1 LIERIVH
8 VLFQIISLFGI
19 CGKIGSLTRLSPQGR
34 ITKPSINDGR
44 NWLLRYPHS
53 KTLDRKMTAK
63 LILRKKEYEIRHG
76 MTIRSALKKLEIPPE
91 SVLPTRE
98 GELISEEEI
107 LREGDVIRLVPVIS
121 GG

>member
-1 LIERIVH
+1 
-8 VLFQIISLFGI
+8 
-19 CGKIGSLTRLSPQGR
+19 
-34 ITKPSINDGR
+34 
-44 NWLLRYPHS
+44 
-53 KTLDRKMTAK
+53 MTAK

-76 MTIRSALKKLEIPPE
+76 MTIRAALKKLEIPPE
-91 SVLPTRE
+91 AVLPTRD